1 MNDHFVYWLGEDGNV
16 WVKQNGNTKNIGKAI
31 MRNGQ
36 WNGNPE
42 SEMISMPDNGTR
54 IDNPNP
60 TRTNNTRNTSSS
72 SSNYYSRLAAQQ
84 AAANARKASEASNIK
99 NSMMGRRGEFQ
110 NILNDIISNI
120 DTTYREESSK
130 RKKTYDKDAAALLDT
145 LEKALPSIA
154 ASFANIGAYDSSLRG
169 YREIDAEKEHQASQ
183 EDLAEE
189 YDNDMANLGNKAN
202 QARVEARNSYNN
214 FMTDFDTLNNTEAN
228 ADNLENIRSSQNSL
242 LKGLNDFRSQCE
254 MYKPNST
261 FASEMKNLGGKSN
274 FENLSNSLK
283 NFLTNAGASSSA
295 TGGFNADEKLSADT
309 KEATKK
315 AKSEIETNKATGV
328 TK

>member
-36 WNGNPE
+36 WDGNPE
-42 SEMISMPDNGTR
+42 SEIIAMPGNGTR

-60 TRTNNTRNTSSS
+60 TQTNNTSTRSS

-84 AAANARKASEASNIK
+84 AAANARKASEAANIK

-130 RKKTYDKDAAALLDT
+130 RKKSYDKDAAALLDT

-242 LKGLNDFRSQCE
+242 LKGLNDFRSQSE

-261 FASEMKNLGGKSN
+261 FASEMKTLGGKSN

>member
-16 WVKQNGNTKNIGKAI
+16 WVKQNGNTRNIGKAI

-36 WNGNPE
+36 WDGNPE
-42 SEMISMPDNGTR
+42 SEVIAMPGNGTR

-60 TRTNNTRNTSSS
+60 TQTNNTSTRSS

-84 AAANARKASEASNIK
+84 AAANARKASEAANIK

-130 RKKTYDKDAAALLDT
+130 RKKSYDKDAAALLDT

-242 LKGLNDFRSQCE
+242 LKGLNDFRSQSE

-261 FASEMKNLGGKSN
+261 FASEMKTLGGKSN

>member
-60 TRTNNTRNTSSS
+60 TRTNNTRNARSS

-145 LEKALPSIA
+145 LEK
-154 ASFANIGAYDSSLRG
+154 
-169 YREIDAEKEHQASQ
+169 
-183 EDLAEE
+183 
-189 YDNDMANLGNKAN
+189 
-202 QARVEARNSYNN
+202 
-214 FMTDFDTLNNTEAN
+214 
-228 ADNLENIRSSQNSL
+228 
-242 LKGLNDFRSQCE
+242 
-254 MYKPNST
+254 
-261 FASEMKNLGGKSN
+261 
-274 FENLSNSLK
+274 
-283 NFLTNAGASSSA
+283 
-295 TGGFNADEKLSADT
+295 
-309 KEATKK
+309 
-315 AKSEIETNKATGV
+315 
-328 TK
+328 